1 VQIDQLNTTLS
12 REISGHRGSAFHH
25 SHNRFAGMVDY
36 NSFCVSNGTPSDS
49 QLSPSSFRLVVLF
62 TEALDVGLQDCRCL
76 RTRATARLT
85 SFARTGRKTTGF
97 WSSDACCG
105 TWLLAVDMAPAS
117 LEYESLS
124 GSTKGRKGGKLSRK
138 GRRSSADEMGNLS
151 ARMNAELNDA
161 EVKGRSDVG
170 GMPTTPVSQVR
181 LDT

>member
-1 VQIDQLNTTLS
+1 MLWHVAAS
-12 REISGHRGSAFHH
+12 RAFDDP
-25 SHNRFAGMVDY
+25 AGV
-36 NSFCVSNGTPSDS
+36 
-49 QLSPSSFRLVVLF
+49 
-62 TEALDVGLQDCRCL
+62 
-76 RTRATARLT
+76 AR
-85 SFARTGRKTTGF
+85 S
-97 WSSDACCG
+97 
-105 TWLLAVDMAPAS
+105 AVDMAPAS